1 MPTATPAMVAL
12 AVPSGAG
19 FGEIVFSR
27 DISADNQPLE
37 AGTVFAAGS
46 EPVYIFF
53 EYRGLSNGVL
63 WTQAWYREGE
73 EMWRDTGPWQWGS
86 RGRAWFFYTP
96 PSGYTPGN
104 YEVRLYIGD
113 ELQQTGTFIVQ

>member
-46 EPVYIFF
+46 EPVYVFF

-113 ELQQTGTFIVQ
+113 ELQQTGMFIVR